1 MPALPAMKIRA
12 LIIDDEPLARE
23 RVRSLLRE
31 EPDIEVLGECANGN
45 EAVAAIKKH
54 SPDLI
59 FLDVQ
64 MPGLGG
70 FDVLRALGKEHIP
83 LVIFV
88 TAYDQ
93 HALKAFEVHALDYL
107 LKPFKQTRFK
117 QTVQRARE
125 SLASRRAGAVHQNLL
140 DLLGQA
146 KPATEHLTRIPVKTG
161 DRVVFVKTD
170 QIHYIEAAGN
180 YLVLHTAKENHV
192 VRETLTALEEKLDPK
207 QFLRINRSTLV
218 NLEQIKELQPLFKG
232 DHAMVLLNGKQLTMT
247 RGIREVQE
255 VLKFS

>member
-1 MPALPAMKIRA
+1 
-12 LIIDDEPLARE
+12 
-23 RVRSLLRE
+23 
-31 EPDIEVLGECANGN
+31 
-45 EAVAAIKKH
+45 
-54 SPDLI
+54 
-59 FLDVQ
+59 
-64 MPGLGG
+64 
-70 FDVLRALGKEHIP
+70 LGKEPMP

-107 LKPFKQTRFK
+107 LKPFKQARFK

-125 SLASRRAGAVHQNLL
+125 TLASRQGGVLPKGLL
-140 DLLGQA
+140 ELLGQA
-146 KPATEHLTRIPVKTG
+146 KPVVERLTRIPVKTG
-161 DRVVFVKTD
+161 ERVIFVKTEH
-170 QIHYIEAAGN
+170 IHYIEAAGN

-192 VRETLTALEEKLDPK
+192 VRETLTSIEEKLDPK
-207 QFLRINRSTLV
+207 QFLRINRSMLV

-232 DHAMVLLNGKQLTMT
+232 DHAVVLLSGKQLTMT